1 LQRCQF
7 ATHNLEKDLIKLES
21 EVAAAS
27 PKRILDLG
35 YARILQEGKRKKS
48 KAEISVSSPLKIQM
62 KDGEIKA
69 SLLE

>member
-1 LQRCQF
+1 M
-7 ATHNLEKDLIKLES
+7 
-21 EVAAAS
+21 
-27 PKRILDLG
+27 G

-69 SLLE
+69 SIQE